1 MLFQALNLYQS
12 NQSSLEILRINHP
25 QTGWLLLHDLLMFY
39 FFVCL
44 FGIFRPIRELF
55 TQMETSPLPV
65 RGWHSWQL
73 SSEGSSVCHTYCDTE
88 HPFIMVISED
98 PWHSHLLPSVYQ
110 WNCHF
115 QFLRLMSVADGFFY
129 NGKNYDNI
137 PIWKQLKFL
146 NKFIALELWFTWLP
160 YLFFTFEDYY

>member
-1 MLFQALNLYQS
+1 MLFQDLNLYQS
-12 NQSSLEILRINHP
+12 NQWSLKILRINHP

-88 HPFIMVISED
+88 HP
-98 PWHSHLLPSVYQ
+98 
-110 WNCHF
+110 
-115 QFLRLMSVADGFFY
+115 Y
-129 NGKNYDNI
+129 NGHLRGPVTLA
-137 PIWKQLKFL
+137 PIAKRLPVELSLPVFTTYVCRGWIFL
-146 NKFIALELWFTWLP
+146 
-160 YLFFTFEDYY
+160 